1 MYHDGRFSMDRV
13 DAPLIL
19 DLALIGA
26 LVSLS
31 LPVAAEL
38 VSLSAFNS

>member
-1 MYHDGRFSMDRV
+1 MDRV